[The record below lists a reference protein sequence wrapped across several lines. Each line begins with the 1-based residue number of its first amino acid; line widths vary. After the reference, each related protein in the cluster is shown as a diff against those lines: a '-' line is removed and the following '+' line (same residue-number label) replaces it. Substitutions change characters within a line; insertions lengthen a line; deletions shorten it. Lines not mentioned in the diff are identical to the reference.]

1 MIRQPH
7 PKYSK
12 FRFDAGSLALNFV
25 ATVRHRGTSK
35 PRDLLSAPD
44 KLAEWFRLA
53 GCSNP
58 APAPSVKDLER
69 AVHLREAIYRTVR
82 ALVLNENP
90 CGTDICLIN
99 QAAGHTL
106 PVPQLDADFA
116 VHWKSAHPVRACLAE
131 IATDAAM
138 MLVNVERQRFKM
150 CGNGGCQMLFLDNS
164 PANRRRWCS
173 MSVCGNREKIR
184 SFRQRLKSI

>member
-1 MIRQPH
+1 MPRQPH

-53 GCSNP
+53 ECSNP
-58 APAPSVKDLER
+58 ASDPSVKDHEL
-69 AVHLREAIYRTVR
+69 AVHLREAIHGIVR
-82 ALVLNENP
+82 AFVLNEKP
-90 CGTDICLIN
+90 CGRDIGLIN
-99 QAAGHTL
+99 RAAGYSL

-116 VHWKSAHPVRACLAE
+116 VRWKSTHPVRACLAE

-138 MLVNVERQRFKM
+138 MVAHVDRQRFKM
-150 CGNGGCQMLFLDNS
+150 CSNGSCRMLFLDNS

-173 MSVCGNREKIR
+173 MSICGNREKIR
-184 SFRQRLKSI
+184 SFRQRLKSS